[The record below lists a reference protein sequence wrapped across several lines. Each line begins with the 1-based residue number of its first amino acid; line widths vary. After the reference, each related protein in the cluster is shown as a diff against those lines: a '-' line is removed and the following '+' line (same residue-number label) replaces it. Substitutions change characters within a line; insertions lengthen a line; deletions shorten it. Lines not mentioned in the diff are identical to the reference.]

1 MPFWPS
7 CFFYPFSSRLLPALT
22 SFRLSTRAPLMLVS
36 DSSPL
41 LHRFFHSLPFIVFH
55 LWLSFNKIVCPFF
68 RFTASLL
75 SALLFFFCSTSPTS
89 PPLPAPP
96 PQGQEGAQEAQEA
109 RPQRGRAP
117 RRRAGPGPQ
126 PRPLLN
132 QKKKKTTHP
141 LYFFSPAAD
150 RSLPVSQSSLP
161 LGPPPTTPPY
171 ARLPA
176 PHCPALPLAPP
187 LALRVSLYHSQLW
200 GPPKC
205 CKASPGQ

>member
-7 CFFYPFSSRLLPALT
+7 CFFDPFSSRLLPALT

-132 QKKKKTTHP
+132 QKKKKNNPSP
-141 LYFFSPAAD
+141 LLF
-150 RSLPVSQSSLP
+150 LPCCRPQFACIPVVPSSR
-161 LGPPPTTPPY
+161 PPPTTPPY